1 MMIKTIK
8 KFSEILSINNGLYVF
23 DIDET
28 FMVFNGI
35 TGKWWEKESN
45 ALLGRYP
52 KEKAERLMD
61 EKFRKKITK
70 KNPKPT
76 DLNGFKDIEK
86 RSKLLNNDIIFLT
99 ARTEDYREITMKQL
113 EYIYPGIN
121 YPVYFSSEKGKAL
134 KEIIDNSEKKYE
146 EVVFVDD
153 KDYNINDVLMDNP
166 ETRCYLFDYRE
177 YIHNFNNL

>member
-1 MMIKTIK
+1 MIKTIK
-8 KFSEILSINNGLYVF
+8 KFSEMLPINNGLYVF

-28 FMVFNGI
+28 FMVFQGI
-35 TGKWWEKESN
+35 TDQWWEKEYN

-61 EKFRKKITK
+61 EKFRKKISYG
-70 KNPKPT
+70 NPKPT

-99 ARTEDYREITMKQL
+99 ARTEDYREITLKQL

-121 YPVYFSSEKGKAL
+121 YHVYFSSEKGKTL
-134 KEIIDNSEKKYE
+134 KEIIDNSEKIYDVSLDIKQQLEKYAQKCGVPICE
-146 EVVFVDD
+146 
-153 KDYNINDVLMDNP
+153 YLNIP
-166 ETRCYLFDYRE
+166 ELE
-177 YIHNFNNL
+177 NYIKWIHD